1 MYMIIS
7 ILLNDYLDDV
17 TITFGVICVTKEEV
31 REGRPHGVCGCLV
44 IKGAMW
50 LPGSLL
56 YI

>member
-7 ILLNDYLDDV
+7 MLLNDYLDDV

-44 IKGAMW
+44 IKGAIW